1 MLSATA
7 KKNIRKA
14 KKARRPS
21 KNLREKVF
29 ARDKYRCVVCGST
42 ENLTIDHRIPYSK
55 GGTTEMSN
63 LQTLCES
70 CNQKKADSS
79 LTYADAWNR
88 LKAKKTY

>member
-70 CNQKKADSS
+70 CNQTKADSS